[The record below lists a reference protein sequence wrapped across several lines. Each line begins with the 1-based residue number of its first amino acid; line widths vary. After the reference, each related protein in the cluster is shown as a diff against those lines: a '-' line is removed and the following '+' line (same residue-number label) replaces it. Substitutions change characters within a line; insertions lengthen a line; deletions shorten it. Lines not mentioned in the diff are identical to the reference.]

1 MQNQTPLPKPDTA
14 EQPADEGLD
23 ETICSAF
30 IVSGETRRI
39 NQEVRAENGE
49 AEKRLRAVCQS
60 EQRSRTSA
68 ISEYG
73 DPREWDEPEKC
84 IVCGDDE
91 PCSHDFDKISWPN
104 AESRRDDDKRPSI

>member
-1 MQNQTPLPKPDTA
+1 MQNQTPSKPADA

-23 ETICSAF
+23 VTICSAF
-30 IVSGETRRI
+30 IVSEETKRI

-73 DPREWDEPEKC
+73 DPREWDEVRNCAFVNVFSNGKLMK
-84 IVCGDDE
+84 D
-91 PCSHDFDKISWPN
+91 WTL
-104 AESRRDDDKRPSI
+104 AEIRERVAKNF